1 MKKGILFLMLW
12 LLATMSFNTYVLA
25 DDPIPDP
32 LIFLGP
38 FGPGDDNGTGNPLPK
53 SPVISPVVAQSGH
66 TLYLYSGCD
75 DTTLVLLDEDDEVVY
90 TTGISEGTTQLVLP
104 NSIQGTYELRIQR
117 GQYIFYTEIELC
129 N

>member
-1 MKKGILFLMLW
+1 MKKYFKAMLIG
-12 LLATMSFNTYVLA
+12 LIGLSSVFNVVADEIDYTPLVFNVL
-25 DDPIPDP
+25 PTT
-32 LIFLGP
+32 
-38 FGPGDDNGTGNPLPK
+38 PGDNDDNGHTLPRTPLTA
-53 SPVISPVVAQSGH
+53 PVVAQDGH

-117 GQYIFYTEIELC
+117 GQYIFYTEIEL
-129 N
+129 